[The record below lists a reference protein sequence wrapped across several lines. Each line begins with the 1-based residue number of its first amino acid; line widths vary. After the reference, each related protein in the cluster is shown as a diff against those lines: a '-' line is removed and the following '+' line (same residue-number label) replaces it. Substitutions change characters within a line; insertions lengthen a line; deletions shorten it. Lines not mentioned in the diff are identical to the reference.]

1 MIVIVIVIFQ
11 EGTQLA
17 MAVFSGALKKKNQ
30 FHSCL
35 AYKKNE
41 K

>member
-17 MAVFSGALKKKNQ
+17 MAVFSGALKKKKLIP
-30 FHSCL
+30 FMPCL
-35 AYKKNE
+35 QE